1 MVIFHQR
8 EVCGGSLLRARYR
21 QRAPDPGEKRIRKR
35 SGYQKGTGKHTN
47 RPVREKSLKW
57 FMSSQERRVVADT
70 AGSHPD
76 YCPRKLCF
84 PCRCVPRELCG
95 DRNPA
100 SRLEPPAGYPPSAVQ
115 EVQSRSARRSSS
127 NDESL
132 QLYRFSRGLPPK
144 SM

>member
-1 MVIFHQR
+1 MVIFHQS
-8 EVCGGSLLRARYR
+8 EVCGESFLKDGISSGE
-21 QRAPDPGEKRIRKR
+21 PDPGEKRIRKR
-35 SGYQKGTGKHTN
+35 SGFRKGTGKHTD
-47 RPVREKSLKW
+47 RPVREESLKW

-70 AGSHPD
+70 AGSYPD

-100 SRLEPPAGYPPSAVQ
+100 SRLEPPAGCPPSAVQ
-115 EVQSRSARRSSS
+115 EVQSRSARRSFS
-127 NDESL
+127 NDEFL